1 MPLHHVEPG
10 HVFGFVHA
18 KERVSVGHHPGPELR
33 VDLWKRQGRALA
45 DGCQFG
51 LRTFERRARREPPE
65 HHKVRPGQRLGRR
78 GARAQRHPEAMI
90 DREREALR
98 HHADYGMRSGPQL
111 DGPSQ
116 NGGITREPIPPD
128 VLADHDHGRRALA
141 LVVLHE
147 IPAHQRP
154 DPSHSESRG
163 AHRRNADA
171 LRLCAGSDQV
181 WRNRSECAD
190 LLNGF
195 QLFAPDV
202 VIVQDA
208 PFGLACRRVP
218 NLNRDN
224 AVAFLEGQRRSQEGA
239 INDAEPA
246 GGDRDGHRNAEPPDQ
261 RKTGVLDQHPDAEL
275 DIQPPGIERPERSRV
290 ALALLR
296 LFDFAEGASR
306 GAACLPMFPVAHPWM
321 LYPDTGSRGKRR
333 ER

>member
-1 MPLHHVEPG
+1 
-10 HVFGFVHA
+10 
-18 KERVSVGHHPGPELR
+18 
-33 VDLWKRQGRALA
+33 
-45 DGCQFG
+45 
-51 LRTFERRARREPPE
+51 
-65 HHKVRPGQRLGRR
+65 
-78 GARAQRHPEAMI
+78 MI

-98 HHADYGMRSGPQL
+98 HHADDGMRSGPQL

-181 WRNRSECAD
+181 WRKRSECAD

-224 AVAFLEGQRRSQEGA
+224 AVAFLEGQRRSQEVA

-246 GGDRDGHRNAEPPDQ
+246 GGDRDGHRNAEAPDQ

-275 DIQPPGIERPERSRV
+275 DIQPPGIERAERSHPSSLKWSGFFGGCSV
-290 ALALLR
+290 SPSSPHSS
-296 LFDFAEGASR
+296 AS
-306 GAACLPMFPVAHPWM
+306 
-321 LYPDTGSRGKRR
+321 T
-333 ER
+333 